1 MAYTDAD
8 LPIALIKTSRAAEES
23 RSPKWEHITADIP
36 TRWLMWGHNKIMLV
50 PKRAAGYWYDY
61 NAVKFGYIKM
71 PNLLSTAAD
80 TVDERIPY
88 KDQEF
93 LKYAAAFYLLSMRT
107 DKQFTD
113 MAEYF
118 MDKFHKLIGA

>member
-1 MAYTDAD
+1 MANAAY
-8 LPIALIKTSRAAEES
+8 ALTKTTRSAEYLRNPS
-23 RSPKWEHITADIP
+23 WENATGTTP
-36 TRWLMWGHNKIMLV
+36 LRWLMWGHNKIMVV
-50 PKRAAGYWYDY
+50 PSKIGEFQTGENFKIGY
-61 NAVKFGYIKM
+61 VEM
-71 PNLLSTAAD
+71 PALISASTD
-80 TVDERIPY
+80 TPDIRIPI
-88 KDQEF
+88 KDQEY